1 MSHCAGKHDFG
12 QSLVKTVNTIYPK
25 FWWKVTKR
33 KIIRKYLL
41 SREALSIHVLTIQ
54 LIIAE
59 NSGHFCAMIITFVR
73 KGRHHFS
80 DAFTLE
86 KISDWCDP
94 RLVWFSS
101 IWVQARTSWDQI
113 GLWYCVRATLYLAN
127 ISEWSSGR
135 TFYNGIYVI
144 YIWKWCQG
152 SILSIPFYKRIKCL
166 IVTPPLVTEWWQK
179 VSMKPLPSVE
189 LKRLSN
195 SISMFG
201 RGIDYICTGL

>member
-1 MSHCAGKHDFG
+1 M
-12 QSLVKTVNTIYPK
+12 
-25 FWWKVTKR
+25 
-33 KIIRKYLL
+33 
-41 SREALSIHVLTIQ
+41 Q

-59 NSGHFCAMIITFVR
+59 SFGHFCAMIITFVR

-94 RLVWFSS
+94 RLVWFSP
-101 IWVQARTSWDQI
+101 IWVLARTYWDQI

-127 ISEWSSGR
+127 ILEWSSGR
-135 TFYNGIYVI
+135 TFQNGIYVI
-144 YIWKWCQG
+144 YIWQWCHG
-152 SILSIPFYKRIKCL
+152 SILSIPFYERIKCL

-179 VSMKPLPSVE
+179 VSMKPLPSVK

-201 RGIDYICTGL
+201 RGVDYICTGL